1 MWASSVSGLLLAGG
15 DLFEHHDVKGRC
27 DTEHKE
33 CASAMSKVE
42 RIEQRIKGLSAKELA
57 ELRDWFLAF
66 DWNVWDGQI
75 ERDVQDGKLDSL
87 GTARR

>member
-1 MWASSVSGLLLAGG
+1 
-15 DLFEHHDVKGRC
+15 
-27 DTEHKE
+27 
-33 CASAMSKVE
+33 MSKVE

-66 DWNVWDGQI
+66 DRDVWDGQI

>member
-1 MWASSVSGLLLAGG
+1 
-15 DLFEHHDVKGRC
+15 
-27 DTEHKE
+27 
-33 CASAMSKVE
+33 MSKVE

-66 DWNVWDGQI
+66 DRDVWDGQI

-87 GTARR
+87 ADKALRDHAAGKTEPLV